1 MQRTANGHWRD
12 TMKTYE
18 LQSRIRSNCFSSTI
32 YCYLRNLTSPAPDSY
47 IVSFVVVFSNV
58 TFRKYVSQRETQIS
72 SKLFHAVEEKNLTYV
87 ASTRF
92 KNLFL
97 SFHEKCLM
105 FPRTLFF
112 FIVPND
118 FAFSSQVHN
127 IVFYENVSRI
137 CGCLRP

>member
-1 MQRTANGHWRD
+1 
-12 TMKTYE
+12 MKTYE

-97 SFHEKCLM
+97 SFHEKCPM

-112 FIVPND
+112 FLSFPTILLFLRKYITSFSMRTYLE
-118 FAFSSQVHN
+118 FADA
-127 IVFYENVSRI
+127 
-137 CGCLRP
+137 